1 MRVRLQVQSQFNIV
15 KRLQMLRDRRYHDLK
30 SAVDILLWYLAHFHY
45 EKHAHTLKQ
54 YIHVFLGWHSMSDV

>member
-30 SAVDILLWYLAHFHY
+30 SILNILLSHLVHFHY
-45 EKHAHTLKQ
+45 EKHAHTLEQ
-54 YIHVFLGWHSMSDV
+54 RIHVFFQWHSMSDA